1 MAVVVSSDGKFKPF
15 LYEYEVPK
23 KVLAAYDW
31 LDEED
36 KAYDWVKYKNEY
48 LHLSD
53 FMRLSGPGMGRDWN
67 GVHGDNY
74 FSGIVIQV
82 TDTDAGEE
90 PAYKIGRYHQVDDD
104 YKPKRGEKVY
114 RDR

>member
-15 LYEYEVPK
+15 LYDYQVPK
-23 KVLAAYDW
+23 KVLADYNW
-31 LDEED
+31 LDED
-36 KAYDWVKYKNEY
+36 AKADGWVKYKNEY

-53 FMRLSGPGMGRDWN
+53 FMRVSGSGMGRDWS
-67 GVHGDNY
+67 GAHGDSF
-74 FSGIVIQV
+74 FSGTVIKM
-82 TDTDAGEE
+82 TDDGEE
-90 PAYKIGRYHQVDDD
+90 YKIGRYYQVDDD

>member
-15 LYEYEVPK
+15 LYDYEVPK

-31 LDEED
+31 LDD
-36 KAYDWVKYKNEY
+36 DAKADGWVKYKNEY
-48 LHLSD
+48 MHLSD
-53 FMRLSGPGMGRDWN
+53 FMRLSGSGMGRDWN
-67 GVHGDNY
+67 GHNGDSY
-74 FSGIVIQV
+74 FSGTVIKM
-82 TDTDAGEE
+82 TDDGEE
-90 PAYKIGRYHQVDDD
+90 YKIGRYYQVDDD

>member
-15 LYEYEVPK
+15 LQDHQVPK

-31 LDEED
+31 LDED
-36 KAYDWVKYKNEY
+36 AKMDGWVKYKNEY

-53 FMRLSGPGMGRDWN
+53 FERLSDSVLGRDWN
-67 GVHGDNY
+67 GAHPDSF
-74 FSGIVIQV
+74 FSGTVIKM
-82 TDTDAGEE
+82 TDDGEE
-90 PAYKIGRYHQVDDD
+90 YKIGRFYQVDDD